1 MAKYV
6 KEEDERYFIM
16 LDIEIKDRT
25 NVLEKLKTRFRKLF
39 DRGYKFKLLTP
50 KPSVGRVVINWEYE
64 ANELATRYMG
74 SAEQK
79 RWLERITRHYKPI
92 PVATSFIV
100 PKEK

>member
-39 DRGYKFKLLTP
+39 DRGYKFRLLTP
-50 KPSVGRVVINWEYE
+50 KPCEEGRTSVDWQAEARALAEKYVVSPARWEEKLLKKYE
-64 ANELATRYMG
+64 PT
-74 SAEQK
+74 
-79 RWLERITRHYKPI
+79 